1 MDQSEALLPARIE
14 PSGGKMKLQDVRL
27 FTYTTGPT
35 GPAVT
40 TESPIEKSIT
50 TTTTSVEV
58 AVKDPSEPL
67 QFKE

>member
-1 MDQSEALLPARIE
+1 
-14 PSGGKMKLQDVRL
+14 MKLEDVRL

-35 GPAVT
+35 GPAIS
-40 TESPIEKSIT
+40 TETPIENSII

-58 AVKDPSEPL
+58 AVKNPSEPL